1 MIGSLLRRSALELS
15 HRYSYEATILAACTS
30 STLGSQRGV
39 AMTVGSAVPD
49 FDPKDIPS
57 PSTRAPQG
65 WWVDPAFDTVQ
76 AAYAE
81 FDKSLKRHQVI
92 RQRHVQEVIRRC
104 ESADDLALAMT
115 ALEKLRRHR
124 ASALNHEP
132 FNNHTC
138 TLMME
143 KVANLQAYTVA
154 VEVLK
159 RNNQLGLQ
167 PTSLQ
172 VERLLRSNKQDL
184 RASLDIL
191 EAARGTGI
199 RPTSDHAYSIAR
211 TAVRSGQ
218 RGKGIK
224 AVKEMAYNGIPIRAS
239 VWKALKLAEDG
250 SPLPTAAAGVAANTI
265 SSENDGLVGDVD
277 PQDGSSDGDSPN
289 DQTAPADDG
298 APPGVAS

>member
-1 MIGSLLRRSALELS
+1 
-15 HRYSYEATILAACTS
+15 
-30 STLGSQRGV
+30 
-39 AMTVGSAVPD
+39 MTVGSMVPD
-49 FDPKDIPS
+49 FDPKDVPH

-65 WWVDPAFDTVQ
+65 WWVDPGFASAQ
-76 AAYAE
+76 AAFGE

-124 ASALNHEP
+124 ASVLNHEP

-138 TLMME
+138 TLLME
-143 KVANLQAYTVA
+143 KIVELKAYSVG
-154 VEVLK
+154 VQVLK

-167 PTSLQ
+167 PTSHQ
-172 VERLLRSNKQDL
+172 VESLLRSNTQDL
-184 RASLDIL
+184 RTSLNIL
-191 EAARGTGI
+191 QAARGTGI

-218 RGKGIK
+218 REKG
-224 AVKEMAYNGIPIRAS
+224 VKFVQEMAYNGISIRPS
-239 VWKALKLAEDG
+239 VWKALKLADDG
-250 SPLPTAAAGVAANTI
+250 SPLPTGAGAASAGEAPDSGNTI
-265 SSENDGLVGDVD
+265 MPSQN
-277 PQDGSSDGDSPN
+277 DGSSGDGDKQDGRRDGDSPD
-289 DQTAPADDG
+289 DQTVPASDG